1 MLLTNTAKREWRKLP
16 VPLSELCINTVLRC
30 GQSFRWR
37 KNGDEWSCALS
48 ARILTLKQTPTHLLY
63 HAIPFSPP
71 GHPSTEDLLR
81 DYFQLDI
88 SLSSLYQKWAS
99 ADPHFQ
105 RISTSFGGIRMLRQ
119 DPWEN
124 LISFICSSN
133 NNISRIS
140 GMVQALCSEWGMSL
154 GSVDIQAPVHPEDGL
169 PLEEKVVEY
178 YDFPPPEKLCGD
190 EVEGRLRKLG
200 FGYRAG
206 YIAET
211 AKMVNEKGLD
221 WLMEL
226 RKRPYQEVKEEL
238 VKLKGVGPK
247 VADCVALMSL
257 DKKGAVPVDTHV
269 LQIAQRDYGFGKTKN
284 KTLTAKTYDAI
295 GEHFRNLWG
304 EEAGWAHSV
313 LFTADLKSF
322 SEQLV
327 KTKTETTSVS
337 VKKERVVVKK
347 ETGTGVEGEVKEQTR
362 TTKRVRVKVEV
373 REEVK
378 EEIKEEFKEKIWDD
392 DVNGVPSSLAE
403 RVKRRR
409 R

>member
-1 MLLTNTAKREWRKLP
+1 MSLSCTAKREWRKLP
-16 VPLSELCINTVLRC
+16 VPLSELHINTVLRC

-37 KNGDEWSCALS
+37 KNGNEWSCALS
-48 ARILTLKQTPTHLLY
+48 ARILTLQQTPTHLLY

-71 GHPSTEDLLR
+71 GHPTTEDLLR
-81 DYFQLDI
+81 DYFQLNI
-88 SLSSLYQKWAS
+88 SLSDLYKKWAA

-105 RISTSFGGIRMLRQ
+105 RISSSFGGIRMLRQ

-124 LISFICSSN
+124 LVSFICSSN

-140 GMVQALCSEWGMSL
+140 GMVQGLCTEWGAPL
-154 GSVDIQAPVHPEDGL
+154 GSVDIPSPTVA
-169 PLEEKVVEY
+169 Y

-206 YIAET
+206 YIVET
-211 AKMVNEKGLD
+211 ARMVNDKGLD
-221 WLMEL
+221 WLVGL
-226 RKRPYQEVKEEL
+226 RERPYQEVKEEL

-284 KTLTAKTYDAI
+284 KTLTTKTYDAI

-337 VKKERVVVKK
+337 VKKERVVVKN
-347 ETGTGVEGEVKEQTR
+347 ETGTGTGVEKETPGEVKEQTR

-373 REEVK
+373 KKEVNEEVNDEVK
-378 EEIKEEFKEKIWDD
+378 EQMWDD